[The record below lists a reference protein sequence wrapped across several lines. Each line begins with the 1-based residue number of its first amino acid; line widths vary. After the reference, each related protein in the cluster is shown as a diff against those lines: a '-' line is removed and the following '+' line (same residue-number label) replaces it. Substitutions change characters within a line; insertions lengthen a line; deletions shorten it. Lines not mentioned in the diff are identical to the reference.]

1 MVSVIVPIYNA
12 ERFLNNC
19 VTMILAQNV
28 DNMEIL
34 LVNDGSDDASG
45 QMCDEWVKRD
55 ARVRVLHKANGG
67 AASARNMGIDKDV
80 YKRQSR
86 T

>member
-12 ERFLNNC
+12 ERFLNDC

-34 LVNDGSDDASG
+34 LVDDGSTDASG
-45 QMCDEWVKRD
+45 PMCEDWARRD
-55 ARVRVLHKANGG
+55 RRIRVFHK
-67 AASARNMGIDKDV
+67 SKWRSFFRKKSW
-80 YKRQSR
+80 Y
-86 T
+86 